1 MPKKGFF
8 CRAVYSCLP
17 PPPLSWGGR
26 ESSWEE
32 VMGRKE
38 REGNGLGKA
47 RGKGGR
53 EKEIKLKNGRVGKK
67 IKSVATLHTPDY

>member
-1 MPKKGFF
+1 
-8 CRAVYSCLP
+8 
-17 PPPLSWGGR
+17 
-26 ESSWEE
+26 
-32 VMGRKE
+32 MGRKE